1 MAAPAIRLFLN
12 GEAHTVANADPD
24 MTLLQFIR
32 SHGASTRPRSLRCAY
47 RRRCRVALTRAAAAD
62 LTGTKSGCG
71 AGLCGACT
79 VMLSH
84 FQDGRIMYA
93 EL

>member
-1 MAAPAIRLFLN
+1 
-12 GEAHTVANADPD
+12 
-24 MTLLQFIR
+24 
-32 SHGASTRPRSLRCAY
+32 
-47 RRRCRVALTRAAAAD
+47 VALTRAAPAD